1 MPSLDLR
8 HPRAIAMW
16 DISWLLRRWP
26 GAGFEDWDRALDEL
40 VERGYD
46 AVRLEA
52 FPHLLSLDPDAE
64 WEFLPGADCHDW
76 AAPLPVQAR
85 PWPALADFTRRC
97 RGRGVAVGLS
107 TWFPQDATEARLRIT
122 SPEDHAAAWARTLEL
137 FEAEGLLDALLY
149 VDLCNEWPH
158 PNWAPFFRAQPAG
171 AGHDD
176 WSTEP
181 AMAWMRAA
189 ITALRPHSRGLPL
202 TFSVL
207 PNKRW
212 ARRDLAF
219 LDFLEPHIWM
229 AQASDYYER
238 FDYDYPTQGL
248 RGYRMLQQHAKPLF
262 SAERDHWRAELARL
276 IHETA
281 QLSVELDRP
290 VATTECWA
298 LVEWRDLP
306 GLDWA
311 LIKELCELGVQTAA
325 ETGRWAAIATSNFC
339 EPQFVG
345 MWRDVA
351 WHRELTSLIKRPGK
365 SS

>member
-1 MPSLDLR
+1 MPDLDLR
-8 HPRAIAMW
+8 HPRATTMW

-52 FPHLLSLDPDAE
+52 FPHMLAVDPDAE
-64 WEFLPGADCHDW
+64 WEFIPGADCHDW
-76 AAPLPVQAR
+76 AAPLPVRAR
-85 PWPALADFTRRC
+85 PWPALADFIRLC

-107 TWFPQDATEARLRIT
+107 TWFPQDATEARLRIG
-122 SPEDHAAAWARTLEL
+122 SPQDHAAAWARTLDLLEN
-137 FEAEGLLDALLY
+137 EGLLDALLY

-158 PNWAPFFRAQPAG
+158 PNWAPFFKEQPAG
-171 AGHDD
+171 AGYDD

-189 ITALRPHSRGLPL
+189 IAALRPYSRGLPL

-212 ARRDLAF
+212 ARRDLGF

-229 AQASDYYER
+229 AQASEFYER
-238 FDYDYPTQGL
+238 FNYDYPTQGL
-248 RGYRMLQQHAKPLF
+248 RGYRMLQEHAQPLYE
-262 SAERDHWRAELARL
+262 AERDHWRAELVRL

-290 VATTECWA
+290 TATAEWSSCA
-298 LVEWRDLP
+298 LCAVSNVENDT
-306 GLDWA
+306 
-311 LIKELCELGVQTAA
+311 KEA
-325 ETGRWAAIATSNFC
+325 E
-339 EPQFVG
+339 
-345 MWRDVA
+345 
-351 WHRELTSLIKRPGK
+351 
-365 SS
+365 